1 MPFKVFEGICRQGL
15 EFRVEGLRMMEH
27 EMETWDMWGCMGA
40 IANIMTPDSLYN
52 SDQGYL
58 K

>member
-1 MPFKVFEGICRQGL
+1 
-15 EFRVEGLRMMEH
+15 MMEH
-27 EMETWDMWGCMGA
+27 EMETGDMWGCMGA